1 MRRKEDRAAA
11 THDRERVGLA
21 TVGAVR
27 ERDECTCAHLAA
39 PAGCVFALLVVPGAA
54 RLPLR
59 AGFCTGA
66 RHRGGRDDDPH
77 VRCDETIARGPR
89 AISNVLR
96 AHSSV
101 QVYLDLSALISSVGV
116 KHTEA
121 ARSRV
126 ASASTAWRPR
136 ILFGPQ
142 VRGVRRAVPD
152 FDN

>member
-96 AHSSV
+96 A
-101 QVYLDLSALISSVGV
+101 ALVTAGV
-116 KHTEA
+116 FGFIRPHLICRRQAYRGCQIQGGEREHGVEA
-121 ARSRV
+121 AHSLR
-126 ASASTAWRPR
+126 AA
-136 ILFGPQ
+136 GE
-142 VRGVRRAVPD
+142 GRRAGGAG
-152 FDN
+152 F